1 MYFYASFHK
10 RNGRN
15 DVSNRCCDYRRNRDR
30 GNEQMST
37 HAVAGE
43 RRALKFHLLGSN
55 DVNDELENIESIGW
69 NCTFE
74 RRRRL
79 ISISRVNSL
88 FINLRYATWM
98 DGQKLRTLSSIVPR
112 RIPPC
117 GSSGS
122 IL

>member
-37 HAVAGE
+37 HAVVGE

-55 DVNDELENIESIGW
+55 DVNDEFENIESIGS

-79 ISISRVNSL
+79 ISISRKVKSL

-98 DGQKLRTLSSIVPR
+98 DGQERLVIVLR

>member
-37 HAVAGE
+37 HAVVGE

-79 ISISRVNSL
+79 ISISRVKSL
-88 FINLRYATWM
+88 FINLKYATWM
-98 DGQKLRTLSSIVPR
+98 DGQKLRTLSYRAS
-112 RIPPC
+112 
-117 GSSGS
+117 
-122 IL
+122 